1 MLFQKSYNAL
11 LRSLLKTAVFSQ
23 LCLLL
28 VGSMLGI
35 CVMRVAHCALLML
48 LRALAAAP
56 VFAHRFT
63 SFLCS
68 SFSTSLLIVF
78 HRFWLIVFH
87 FAAHRFTSFL
97 RFSFMLIVSHRFC
110 AHRFSFSAHRFS
122 SFTLSSFF
130 VSRSSFLIVFVS
142 SFSVFRNDEAFWM

>member
-28 VGSMLGI
+28 VESMLGI

-63 SFLCS
+63 SFLRS

-97 RFSFMLIVSHRFC
+97 S
-110 AHRFSFSAHRFS
+110 HRFSFSAHRFS
-122 SFTLSSFF
+122 SFLCSSFF
-130 VSRSSFLIVFVS
+130 ILRSSFLIVYALI
-142 SFSVFRNDEAFWM
+142 VFRFPLIVSHRFRLIVFGFSER